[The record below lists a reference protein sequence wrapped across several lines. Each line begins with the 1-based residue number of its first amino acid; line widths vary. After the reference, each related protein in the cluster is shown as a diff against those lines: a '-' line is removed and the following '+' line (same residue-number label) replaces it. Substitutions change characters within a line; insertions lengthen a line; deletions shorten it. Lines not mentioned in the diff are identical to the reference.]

1 MGRMSDIH
9 LEAYQLAEEEADHAG
24 LNEHERQDYVE
35 ERWQTIANEL
45 LEKYANAARM
55 VR

>member
-9 LEAYQLAEEEADHAG
+9 LEAHQLAEEEADNVG
-24 LNEHERQDYVE
+24 LNEYERQNYVE

-45 LEKYANAARM
+45 MEKYANAARM

>member
-9 LEAYQLAEEEADHAG
+9 LEAHQLAEEEAFNAG
-24 LNEHERQDYVE
+24 INEHERQNYVE

-45 LEKYANAARM
+45 MEKYANAARV